1 MLVETRKNVVIVPYR
16 KAWIGGPDIAAI
28 PEHGRITRAGI
39 PADEFRPIRTEPA
52 PLAGHWLYG
61 GPLKVHFGHVIMDS
75 IIRLWAFDPARH
87 DGVLFPYL
95 PQPPK
100 DIPEWF
106 LEIAALFG
114 VERHQVRVIRSPI
127 AAESVDFAEPGER
140 PRENPSGWY
149 LRFLDAL
156 PLRHESETP
165 RHVYLG
171 RTHMI
176 HRGTLM
182 GESYFADALRGAGFV
197 YVEPERYDIHRQVSI
212 LRNAERIV
220 FMEGSAIYSA
230 ALLSRIEAPVF
241 MIPRRRGGHSIFDP
255 MLTSRGRYLS
265 LGETRAIRRE
275 NNRHGRIRPD
285 SPSFTSDP
293 AAIHADML
301 RHGLIHAPFDLAAFT
316 GAERSDTEMYFRED
330 QPVPA
335 QETR

>member
-61 GPLKVHFGHVIMDS
+61 GPLKVHFSHVIMDS

-171 RTHMI
+171 RVERTF
-176 HRGTLM
+176 L
-182 GESYFADALRGAGFV
+182 GAG
-197 YVEPERYDIHRQVSI
+197 PQSI
-212 LRNAERIV
+212 EAQLSGNNEAGFFLDAI
-220 FMEGSAIYSA
+220 GSVRRHNDAASRCRARAFFLLLA
-230 ALLSRIEAPVF
+230 ALASFILAI
-241 MIPRRRGGHSIFDP
+241 
-255 MLTSRGRYLS
+255 S
-265 LGETRAIRRE
+265 LLPLHKQPGMAV
-275 NNRHGRIRPD
+275 
-285 SPSFTSDP
+285 S
-293 AAIHADML
+293 
-301 RHGLIHAPFDLAAFT
+301 GLALQHPY
-316 GAERSDTEMYFRED
+316 S
-330 QPVPA
+330 
-335 QETR
+335 